1 MVKSADGATVRMTTR
16 TRLGELLVAR
26 DLVTEDQLAEALAE
40 QQRSGGRLGRVLVA
54 IGAVNEVDL
63 VRTLAEHYG
72 IDFVDLEEEP
82 IDANVAQILREPFAR
97 RRQALPIGW
106 DSERLVVAMAN
117 PSDVFAIDDVRSLTG
132 FEIKPVMAEETQL
145 QEAFARVWSAGHKA
159 EAILAGQQEEED
171 AAGAGQGAEADVR
184 IHGEDDEAH
193 AAPVV
198 KFVNHLIAR
207 AVQERASDIH
217 LEPTESQLRI
227 RFRIDGVL
235 HDVMTVPRAMRASVL
250 SRIKIMGDI
259 DIAERR
265 IPQDGRISVRAAD
278 RVVDLR
284 AITLPTA
291 EGEAIVLRI
300 LDKESGLVAIED
312 LGFLP
317 ESLARYT
324 ASFRRPWGAILVT
337 GPTGSGKSTTLY
349 ATLNELNRPQL
360 NIITIEDPIE
370 YRVVGIKQMQVN
382 RKAGLTF
389 ASALRSVLRAD
400 PDIVLVGEIRDQ
412 ETARIAAEAALT
424 GHLVLS
430 TLHTND
436 AASTPMRLIEM
447 GVEPF
452 MVTSSIDC
460 VLAQRLARRLCDSCK
475 EPYSAAREEL
485 RPEIW
490 GELELDEEPTF
501 FRAVGCRACNR
512 TGYRGRFAIHE
523 VMPVTEELSRMIV
536 ARASAGEVKL
546 AAIEQG
552 MLTLAQD
559 GLRKAAVGQT
569 SLEELYRVIAL

>member
-1 MVKSADGATVRMTTR
+1 MVKAADSAAVRVTTR

-26 DLVTEDQLAEALAE
+26 ELATETQLTEALVE
-40 QQRSGGRLGRVLVA
+40 QQRSGGRLGRILVA
-54 IGAVNEVDL
+54 RGVVSEVDL

-72 IDFVDLEEEP
+72 IDFVDLEEQV
-82 IDANVAQILREPFAR
+82 IDTNVAQILREPFAR

-106 DSERLVVAMAN
+106 EEERLVVAMAN

-145 QEAFARVWSAGHKA
+145 QEAFSRVWSAGHKA
-159 EAILAGQQEEED
+159 EAILAVQQEEEPEED
-171 AAGAGQGAEADVR
+171 ASDAELR
-184 IHGEDDEAH
+184 IHGDDDDAH

-217 LEPTESQLRI
+217 LEPTEAQLRI

-265 IPQDGRISVRAAD
+265 VPQDGRISVRTAE

-300 LDKESGLVAIED
+300 LDKESGLIAIED

-317 ESLARYT
+317 EPLARYT

-370 YRVVGIKQMQVN
+370 YRVAGIKQMQVN

-452 MVTSSIDC
+452 MVTSAIDC

-475 EPYSAAREEL
+475 EPYAPEPEEL
-485 RPEIW
+485 RPDIW
-490 GELELDEEPTF
+490 GPLELEDKPTF

-512 TGYRGRFAIHE
+512 TGYRGRFAVHE
-523 VMPVTEELSRMIV
+523 VMPVTEELARLIV
-536 ARASAGEVKL
+536 ARATADEVKTT
-546 AAIEQG
+546 AIEQG

-559 GLRKAAVGQT
+559 GLHKAAAGRT
-569 SLEELYRVIAL
+569 SIEELYRVIAI